1 MPYELGYHRSSVS
14 YQTVL
19 ICNCPRLY

>member
-1 MPYELGYHRSSVS
+1 MPYELGYHGSSVS